1 MATKGTKGIARL
13 INATRF
19 SLQGL
24 KAAFQN
30 EEAFRQE
37 VYLSLFLIPIGLC
50 FGNSGI
56 ERAMLISAL
65 LIVMVTELVN
75 SGLEAVVDRLGGEIH
90 ELSGRAKDIGSAAVL
105 IALVNAVIVWVL
117 ILIY

>member
-1 MATKGTKGIARL
+1 MVTKGTKGITRL
-13 INATRF
+13 INATSF

-37 VYLSLFLIPIGLC
+37 VYLSLFLIPIGLWL
-50 FGNSGI
+50 GNSGI
-56 ERAMLISAL
+56 ERAMLIGAL
-65 LIVMVTELVN
+65 LFVMVTELVN
-75 SGLEAVVDRLGGEIH
+75 SGLEAVVDRFGGEIH